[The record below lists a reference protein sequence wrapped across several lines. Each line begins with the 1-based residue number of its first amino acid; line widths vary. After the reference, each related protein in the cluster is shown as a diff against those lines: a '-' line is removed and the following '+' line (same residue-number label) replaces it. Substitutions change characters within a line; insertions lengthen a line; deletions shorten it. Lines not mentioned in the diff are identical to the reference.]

1 MSAVIYEHLWSR
13 GDQAGRRRHED
24 VGRWCGLEVQ
34 VMMVMRHLHNVV
46 VVTCLDHLTLV
57 ITFVAPRSHG
67 NCPGNCP

>member
-1 MSAVIYEHLWSR
+1 MRAVVSVHLGSR
-13 GDQAGRRRHED
+13 GDQAGRGHED

-34 VMMVMRHLHNVV
+34 VVMVMRHLHNVV